1 MRIATTW
8 INDLLEPNAGQLGS
22 YDSAKDPVV
31 VVNFGGNVHMMV
43 SDPDMIQDLLVQK
56 NALYD
61 KTGTLEGVFSKLM
74 GESFLFSR
82 ATESWKAKRKACA
95 HAFYKE
101 RLVHMIEVLK
111 EKLHDQCSKWIAQ
124 IERDGA
130 VEVDISQEFNN
141 IFTRNI
147 IHIAFG
153 EDVSDQMIEIY
164 IKTDLEGRTPMVLKT
179 IEFGQA
185 IRLIGDAVTTISL
198 KLKVTNPLYRIIYG
212 TTGKSVSFSSIE
224 KQIDEN
230 CTRMRTFMNKY
241 LQQRKKGVSKSTVA
255 GSVDLLSLFFESPDV
270 FTDEFIIDELSDF
283 FMAAT
288 STTQFAS
295 QTITGHFATEAAS
308 LNKVRAEF
316 NELCETKLDAK
327 TCDKLAYLKSEVNSE
342 KCQDM
347 TYLG

>member
-1 MRIATTW
+1 
-8 INDLLEPNAGQLGS
+8 
-22 YDSAKDPVV
+22 
-31 VVNFGGNVHMMV
+31 
-43 SDPDMIQDLLVQK
+43 
-56 NALYD
+56 
-61 KTGTLEGVFSKLM
+61 
-74 GESFLFSR
+74 
-82 ATESWKAKRKACA
+82 
-95 HAFYKE
+95 
-101 RLVHMIEVLK
+101 
-111 EKLHDQCSKWIAQ
+111 
-124 IERDGA
+124 
-130 VEVDISQEFNN
+130 
-141 IFTRNI
+141 
-147 IHIAFG
+147 
-153 EDVSDQMIEIY
+153 
-164 IKTDLEGRTPMVLKT
+164 
-179 IEFGQA
+179 
-185 IRLIGDAVTTISL
+185 
-198 KLKVTNPLYRIIYG
+198 
-212 TTGKSVSFSSIE
+212 
-224 KQIDEN
+224 
-230 CTRMRTFMNKY
+230 MNKY